1 MAEMRD
7 TVKQQKEIRS
17 EKARQKEILSNC
29 LELIRNNNRK
39 LSNLS
44 IETKALETLRSKIR
58 NINRRKIQFEL
69 QLRALQLKD
78 LESKMHLNENVDE
91 VVVIESNDGVIES
104 LKSRIKKMKK
114 ELNIL
119 QEKERILA
127 RDVELMNQSLHVVV
141 EVPDQVQQGIQS
153 EIGELEREIKTTLQD
168 ETEDALNQL
177 IISTEKNISNL
188 FELKNSLFDI
198 IFMKKS
204 FRKMSGFK

>member
-1 MAEMRD
+1 
-7 TVKQQKEIRS
+7 
-17 EKARQKEILSNC
+17 
-29 LELIRNNNRK
+29 
-39 LSNLS
+39 
-44 IETKALETLRSKIR
+44 
-58 NINRRKIQFEL
+58 
-69 QLRALQLKD
+69 
-78 LESKMHLNENVDE
+78 
-91 VVVIESNDGVIES
+91 
-104 LKSRIKKMKK
+104 MKK

-153 EIGELEREIKTTLQD
+153 EIEVLEREIKTVLQD